1 MPLLVL
7 VLALALLRQDK
18 LAETAA
24 EEEGGIC
31 LAPRLLVGQGELAVL
46 LLACSRLAT
55 RSTQPSRIALTP
67 SPALL
72 LEYPLQP
79 TATWVRKMPEELL
92 LQTEVRQT
100 SSQPR
105 LPSLPSQ

>member
-1 MPLLVL
+1 M
-7 VLALALLRQDK
+7 LALALLRQDK
-18 LAETAA
+18 LAGTAA

-31 LAPRLLVGQGELAVL
+31 LAPRLLVGQTQGELAVL
-46 LLACSRLAT
+46 LLVLACSRLAT
-55 RSTQPSRIALTP
+55 RSTQPSKIALTP
-67 SPALL
+67 SLALL

-79 TATWVRKMPEELL
+79 TATWVSEMQEELL

-105 LPSLPSQ
+105 PPSLPSQ